1 MTKMYCSK
9 RYQVSLGYIIELAYN
24 NNNHDVIEFEN
35 VEEYETCKI
44 TKYAWIWKTD
54 KDMAKM
60 NTLSIIFFSSIKDDA
75 YDDMVK
81 ILVINIGDLS
91 FTLTPTTFSVIIPDV
106 PIIYE
111 IYN

>member
-1 MTKMYCSK
+1 
-9 RYQVSLGYIIELAYN
+9 
-24 NNNHDVIEFEN
+24 
-35 VEEYETCKI
+35 
-44 TKYAWIWKTD
+44 
-54 KDMAKM
+54 M

-75 YDDMVK
+75 CDDMVK